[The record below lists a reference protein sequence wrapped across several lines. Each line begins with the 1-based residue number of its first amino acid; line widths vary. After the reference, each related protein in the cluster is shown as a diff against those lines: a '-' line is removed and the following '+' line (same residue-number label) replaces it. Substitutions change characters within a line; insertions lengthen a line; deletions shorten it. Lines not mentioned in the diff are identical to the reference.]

1 MDLPTDLRFS
11 YRSDVYGRRFL
22 ILLPLI
28 GTITLEAV
36 FTVIALIEDLP
47 PDYLLFESLQVRT
60 QYIGCAELCL
70 ENYSTSHGPIMLLGC
85 KIYDDLY
92 LSVT

>member
-1 MDLPTDLRFS
+1 M
-11 YRSDVYGRRFL
+11 YGRRFL

-28 GTITLEAV
+28 GIITLEAV

-60 QYIGCAELCL
+60 Q
-70 ENYSTSHGPIMLLGC
+70 
-85 KIYDDLY
+85 
-92 LSVT
+92 